1 MVVRLRQRL
10 KQFVELEAA
19 GGILLIIAAVLALLI
34 NNSPLSFLYDMFLE
48 VPVAVQVGALEINK
62 PLLLWIN
69 DGLMALFFLLIGLE
83 VKRELLDGHLSR
95 PSQVVL
101 PGMAAIGGMLVP
113 AAIYAWLNWNE
124 PDALK
129 GWAIPMAT
137 DIAFALGILGLLGS
151 RVPVTLKLFLMTLA
165 IIDDLGAIVII
176 ALFYSA
182 ELSNTSLLFASI
194 FLGIMVLMNRLGV
207 NKLGPYL
214 VIGLFLWISV
224 LKSGVHATLAGV
236 AMAFIIPLRTTDGS
250 PSPLLTAEHA
260 LHPWIAFAVMPIF
273 AFANAGVS
281 LKGMTFASV
290 LEPVTL
296 GIILGLLVGKTI
308 GVFGFS
314 WLAIKCRIANMPA
327 ESNWT
332 QILAVSILCGIGF
345 TMSLFIGSLAFA
357 PDSAYAGMDR
367 LGILVGSLF
376 SAVIGYLL
384 MAKASPQR
392 AE

>member
-34 NNSPLSFLYDMFLE
+34 NNSPLSFLDDMFLD

-281 LKGMTFASV
+281 LNGMTFASV

-296 GIILGLLVGKTI
+296 GIILGLLVGKTM

-314 WLAIKCRIANMPA
+314 WLAIKMRIANMPA
-327 ESNWT
+327 NSNWL
-332 QILAVSILCGIGF
+332 QIFALSILCGIGF

-384 MAKASPQR
+384 MAKASPQK